1 MSYDYINATGTVQA
15 DTADTLTTI
24 QAEWQGIF
32 GQDLDLSPQTP
43 QGMMMAA
50 QAIGRDTILKNNA
63 VVANQINPN
72 LAGGVWLDAI
82 CALTGMTRVP
92 QAFTQVTCTVAGV
105 DGTVIPQGSKAA
117 DANGN
122 QYQAAADIT
131 LSGPTTSQWLA
142 VTAGALSC
150 PAGTLTNI
158 VDGVLGWETITNPA
172 DGIAGYAQ
180 QSDASARNLRR
191 QTLALQGSGTAISVS
206 SALWALPNVQSALV
220 LENATS
226 APAVVQGV
234 SMVRNSI
241 CCIVN
246 GGIDADI
253 GSAIVLKKSGGC
265 STEFTAPI
273 AATTVDVLSSV
284 GGQTMAINFCRAA
297 QVPVQIEITV
307 PASSR
312 STIQADIRYAVA
324 QYASGNVDGQDGFIV
339 GASVSPYEL
348 AAAVSAQ
355 IPGVYISNCRLTRVS
370 DATLTGATVAINAWE
385 VATTSD
391 SLVSVVLV

>member
-1 MSYDYINATGTVQA
+1 MSYDYINSTGTVQA
-15 DTADTLTTI
+15 DTSDTLATI
-24 QAEWQGIF
+24 KAEWQRIF

-63 VVANQINPN
+63 AVANQINPN
-72 LAGGVWLDAI
+72 LAGGVFLDDI
-82 CALTGMTRVP
+82 CALTGMQRIA

-105 DGTVIPQGSKAA
+105 EGTVIAKGKKAA

-142 VTAGALSC
+142 VNAGALAC
-150 PAGTLTNI
+150 PAGTLTQI
-158 VDGVLGWETITNPA
+158 VDGVLGWETITNPV
-172 DGIAGYAQ
+172 DGVVGYAQ
-180 QSDASARNLRR
+180 QSDASVRNLRR
-191 QTLALQGSGTAISVS
+191 KTLALQGSGTAISVS

-220 LENATS
+220 LENASS

-234 SMVRNSI
+234 SMTRNSI

-246 GGIDADI
+246 GGLDADVANTI
-253 GSAIVLKKSGGC
+253 LTKKSGGC
-265 STEFTAPI
+265 GTSFTCPV
-273 AATTVDVLSSV
+273 ATTTVNVSAV
-284 GGQTMAINFCRAA
+284 GGQIVPINFCRAS

-307 PASSR
+307 PKNSK
-312 STIQADIRYAVA
+312 STIQSDILYAVA
-324 QYASGNVDGQDGFIV
+324 QYASGNVDGQDGFIL

-355 IPGVYISNCRLTRVS
+355 IPGVYIANCRLTRVS
-370 DATLTGATVAINAWE
+370 NNALTNSTVAINPWE
-385 VATTSD
+385 VAITSD
-391 SLVSVVLV
+391 GLVNVVLK